1 MERFLPSLS
10 EPATRWVRFFA
21 LLVVLG
27 LLAWVALLLRPVLT
41 PIAAAL
47 AIAYILNP
55 LVSWLER
62 RGVQRLTSI
71 VTIYVLGIG
80 ATLVVAAF
88 LITAGGAQLIAFAQ
102 DLPRY
107 ADNLVN
113 WLNQSFPGLL
123 ESADQ
128 EEQITELLRK
138 HGLDVAGSVLGY
150 ARGLVSS
157 VTYWLS
163 LTVLI
168 PMYSFFFLWNFTPI
182 VNAARD
188 HLPTPYRPTIVRIV
202 SMIDRATADFFRG
215 RFIICLIVG
224 LLTAIGWFAVG
235 VRYGLPLGLAVGVLN
250 LVPFLAFLG
259 LPPALLFSYL
269 AATEAGQEWVWPI
282 ILTMAVFLAVQALEN
297 FVLSPYITGQSAGL
311 HPITTVVVL
320 LIGGQLAGLLG
331 MLLSIPIAG
340 TVKSLCSEYLLPEVR
355 RLAELPQPAPPPSE
369 PAPPARGAS
378 SAAEDDQV
386 TEEKQEPKGQ
396 A

>member
-10 EPATRWVRFFA
+10 EPASRWVRFLA
-21 LLVVLG
+21 LLLVLA

-41 PIAAAL
+41 PITAAL

-71 VTIYVLGIG
+71 VTIYVVGIG
-80 ATLVVAAF
+80 ATLVVATF
-88 LITAGGAQLIAFAQ
+88 LITAGGAQLMAFAQ

-107 ADNLVN
+107 ADDLVN
-113 WLNQSFPGLL
+113 WLNRSFPGLL
-123 ESADQ
+123 EAGDQ
-128 EEQITELLRK
+128 KERLGALLQER
-138 HGLDVAGSVLGY
+138 GLSLAGSVLGY

-163 LTVLI
+163 LTILI
-168 PMYSFFFLWNFTPI
+168 PMYSFFFLWHFTPI

-188 HLPTPYRPTIVRIV
+188 HLPAAYRPTIVRIV

-224 LLTAIGWFAVG
+224 LLTAIGWFIVG

-259 LPPALLFSYL
+259 LPPALVFSYL
-269 AATEAGQEWVWPI
+269 AATEAGQVWVWPVV
-282 ILTMAVFLAVQALEN
+282 LTMVVFLAVQALEN

-340 TVKSLCSEYLLPEVR
+340 TVKSLCGEYLLPEVR
-355 RLAELPQPAPPPSE
+355 RLAELPQPASSPNG
-369 PAPPARGAS
+369 PAPPARA
-378 SAAEDDQV
+378 AAAPAEDDQV
-386 TEEKQEPKGQ
+386 TEENQEPKGQ